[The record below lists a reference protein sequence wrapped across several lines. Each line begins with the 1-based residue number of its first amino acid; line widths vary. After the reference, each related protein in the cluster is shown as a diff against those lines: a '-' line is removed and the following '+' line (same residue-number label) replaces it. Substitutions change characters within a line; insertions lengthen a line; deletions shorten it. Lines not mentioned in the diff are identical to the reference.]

1 MKGLALMTG
10 LKLKLLL
17 RRPLLL
23 AICLIVPILLSLL
36 AGATAVRNDLSVVQ
50 AAYVDLA
57 DNQESHN
64 LTRMLESSKLA
75 WQQLEEKQIDRA
87 LELGQLDGVVVIPAE
102 FGDRASSRHLDEV
115 YACVFIPG
123 KDSLTAEL
131 VRNNYQVTALAL
143 STVAKLEKD
152 LLSLPDAS
160 GITEQEMTDLLK
172 ASTREARRDGAELT
186 IDFHHLERGDSLP
199 VIHVP
204 DVAVEVMFL
213 SVFSLLSSLMLTD
226 AAARRRMRSLPGG
239 FPRDYLST
247 LFALILSGL
256 VQLASMTGLT
266 LLVMPGTSRP
276 SNYLPVMAVL
286 LLFMLAFG
294 QLMALI
300 PGDRRF
306 VPASLILF
314 VSVFIGGVLIR
325 LPTLWMELIGQ
336 YTPHGWAMAELTG
349 MGTTVG
355 LAGAAGTGLLLL
367 LLAYVMQRRSEFM
380 SN

>member
-1 MKGLALMTG
+1 M
-10 LKLKLLL
+10 
-17 RRPLLL
+17 
-23 AICLIVPILLSLL
+23 I
-36 AGATAVRNDLSVVQ
+36 
-50 AAYVDLA
+50 
-57 DNQESHN
+57 
-64 LTRMLESSKLA
+64 
-75 WQQLEEKQIDRA
+75 
-87 LELGQLDGVVVIPAE
+87 IPAE